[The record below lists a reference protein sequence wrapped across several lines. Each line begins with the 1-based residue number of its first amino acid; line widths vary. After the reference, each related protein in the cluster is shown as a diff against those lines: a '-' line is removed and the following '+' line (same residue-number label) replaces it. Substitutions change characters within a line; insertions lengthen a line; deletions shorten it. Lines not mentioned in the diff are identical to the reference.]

1 MTTLQ
6 WSDSLALGLPG
17 LDDSHREFVDLLGA
31 VLSAPNGELL
41 ARWSDLLEHTRAHF
55 AEEEQW
61 MKLSG
66 DVGAYRHVL
75 QHRFIL
81 HVMCEAQRAGLAGNF
96 GALRLTAH
104 ELGAWFPRHVQGLDA
119 ELARSLLQIGARQA
133 APSGRRSAR
142 VMVQAAAPW

>member
-1 MTTLQ
+1 MTILQ
-6 WSDSLALGLPG
+6 WSNSLTLGLPG
-17 LDDSHREFVDLLGA
+17 LDDSHREFVDLLAAVIGA
-31 VLSAPNGELL
+31 SNGELL

-66 DVGAYRHVL
+66 DVGADRHVL

-81 HVMCEAQRAGLAGNF
+81 HVMGEAQRAGLGGNF

-104 ELGAWFPRHVQGLDA
+104 ELGAWFPRHVQGMDA
-119 ELARSLLQIGARQA
+119 ELARSLLQIGVRQP
-133 APSGRRSAR
+133 APPGRRSAR
-142 VMVQAAAPW
+142 MPAQASASC